1 MNRLVIRVP
10 ASTANLGPGFDSV
23 GMALNRFLTLEVL
36 SSEEWVFEQVSPLL
50 PPLPEDS
57 DPFILKIARQVADLY
72 GVQLA
77 PCKVIV
83 DSEIP
88 LARGLG
94 SSASAVVAGIELAN
108 FAGNLGLSLAEKL
121 DIATR
126 IEGHPDNVAASLFG
140 GLVVSAEQGDG
151 RVEVVPFFD
160 IMADLLLFIP
170 GYELKTEDARKVL
183 PDFYARKEAV
193 KGSAA
198 SNLFIAALIS
208 GQYELAGKMMEQ
220 DRFHEPYRTKLIPE
234 FLEIRRLAKSL
245 GAYGTVI
252 SGAGPTV
259 ISLVPS
265 GQAEAMAETLHAHFP
280 HVLVEPAKI
289 DRTGLSVEKYAA
301 SNMLNL

>member
-23 GMALNRFLTLEVL
+23 GMALNRFLTLEVRD
-36 SSEEWVFEQVSPLL
+36 SEEWVFEQVSPLL
-50 PPLPEDS
+50 PPLPKDS

-121 DIATR
+121 DIASR

-170 GYELKTEDARKVL
+170 DYELKTEDARKVL
-183 PDFYARKEAV
+183 PDFYTRKEAV

-265 GQAEAMAETLHAHFP
+265 GQAEAMAETIHAHFP

>member
-108 FAGNLGLSLAEKL
+108 FAGNLRLSLAEKL

-170 GYELKTEDARKVL
+170 DYELKTEDARKVL
-183 PDFYARKEAV
+183 PDFYTRKEAV

-265 GQAEAMAETLHAHFP
+265 GQAEAMAETIHAHFP